1 MPNGAMSFLQRE
13 RMAGTY
19 SNLNFHII
27 FSTKDRENK
36 ITSKLEEELHR
47 YISGIAQGENAI
59 LLKIGG
65 TENHVHLVIKLKP
78 RHSIPDILK
87 RIKANSSKWI
97 NDHQKIDNRFAW
109 QVGYGIFSVSE
120 SQLPH
125 VLEYVANQ
133 KKRHHHKTFQEEFIQ
148 LLEKHGI
155 EYELEYL
162 WE

>member
-1 MPNGAMSFLQRE
+1 
-13 RMAGTY
+13 MAGTY
-19 SNLNFHII
+19 SNLNFHVV
-27 FSTKDRENK
+27 FSTKNRDSI
-36 ITSKLEEELHR
+36 ITSKLEAELNR
-47 YISGIAQGENAI
+47 YIGGIIQGEGAL

-97 NDHQKIDNRFAW
+97 NDHQKIDVPFSW
-109 QVGYGIFSVSE
+109 QSGYGIFSVSE

-133 KKRHHHKTFQEEFIQ
+133 KKRHHNKTFKEEFVQ
-148 LLEKHGI
+148 LLEKHEI
-155 EYELEYL
+155 EYENEYV
-162 WE
+162 W